1 MVSNNKKSL
10 VGADTI
16 FELLTFYFWYY
27 NLKNVINS
35 SKNKLGGN
43 RMNIFNKIIVVMI
56 LLFFIFASLVSI
68 INEFIGFFSW
78 SEIAQRV
85 FNPAN
90 DINPYISTL
99 ALLMI
104 LTVCIFLMLL
114 EFYRKKIRIAK
125 IYNVESGKAMI
136 TVGTITQ
143 QIKDAVSKIEGLKDV
158 KVSIISKSNG
168 IIINMMVGLVEGVNI
183 PDKMN
188 EIIEKASSVAKE
200 KLNIMVIDTNLT
212 IISLAPEE
220 KAPETK
226 TTETKIEKEAEKY
239 LEETDEEKEVRE
251 QQKEQ

>member
-1 MVSNNKKSL
+1 
-10 VGADTI
+10 
-16 FELLTFYFWYY
+16 
-27 NLKNVINS
+27 
-35 SKNKLGGN
+35 
-43 RMNIFNKIIVVMI
+43 MNIFNKVIVVII
-56 LLFFIFASLVSI
+56 LLFFIFVSLVSI
-68 INEFIGFFSW
+68 INEFIGFISW
-78 SEIAQRV
+78 SEIAQKV
-85 FNPAN
+85 FNPEN
-90 DINPYISTL
+90 NVNPYISTL
-99 ALLMI
+99 ALLMV

-136 TVGTITQ
+136 TVGTIIQ
-143 QIKDAVSKIEGLKDV
+143 QIKDTVSRIEGLKDI

-168 IIINMMVGLVEGVNI
+168 IIINMLVGLVQGVNI

-212 IISLAPEE
+212 IISLAPEG

-251 QQKEQ
+251 QQKE

>member
-1 MVSNNKKSL
+1 
-10 VGADTI
+10 
-16 FELLTFYFWYY
+16 
-27 NLKNVINS
+27 
-35 SKNKLGGN
+35 
-43 RMNIFNKIIVVMI
+43 MNIFNKVIVVII
-56 LLFFIFASLVSI
+56 LLFFIFVSLVSI
-68 INEFIGFFSW
+68 INEFIGFISW
-78 SEIAQRV
+78 SEIAQKV
-85 FNPAN
+85 FNPEN
-90 DINPYISTL
+90 NVNPYISTL
-99 ALLMI
+99 ALLMV

-143 QIKDAVSKIEGLKDV
+143 QIKDAVSKIEGLKDI

-168 IIINMMVGLVEGVNI
+168 IIINMLVGLVQGVNI

-212 IISLAPEE
+212 IISLETEE
-220 KAPETK
+220 KALETK

-251 QQKEQ
+251 QQEE